1 MNDIT
6 IFSSSN
12 IQETIEYYKNLRLN
26 SPIFWSEKYNAWVL
40 SRYSD
45 IKNILIDDSHFPIGA
60 GNNINALSNSS
71 SEEELIQNKLDG
83 YDKYHLIV
91 EFYKLYFKGMPTES
105 FIQKNLLLLNKVFSS
120 IPIEQEI
127 NLTQKLN
134 YPSSL
139 SFIYSFINFSD
150 IEINL
155 YNELINNVDYFNFTE
170 IYHKISPTTNEYISN
185 FNIYKNLIDYL
196 NINNINEYDY
206 YKNIL
211 IEFVNSHIKETQSA
225 ITGLQNGILFAINN
239 NKNTFLNMNSSNLLN
254 FVDESIR
261 YITFNSHI
269 SRKCLHDYVIYN
281 QKIKRGDNI
290 ILLLGSANFDETIF
304 GEDSN
309 TFNINRNI
317 NIRTLEFGMGNHFCI
332 AYRAIRHHLHIYLK
346 NLFKIKDSIN
356 ITNIIYDNNF
366 VCLGSPIKEI
376 YGILT
381 K

>member
-6 IFSSSN
+6 IFSSN
-12 IQETIEYYKNLRLN
+12 DIQETIEYYKNLRLN

-45 IKNILIDDSHFPIGA
+45 IKNILINDSNFPIA
-60 GNNINALSNSS
+60 TGNDINSLSTSSLEDEIVQNQLNS
-71 SEEELIQNKLDG
+71 
-83 YDKYHLIV
+83 YDKYHAMV

-105 FIQKNLLLLNKVFSS
+105 FSKSISYLLENTFVSVQT
-120 IPIEQEI
+120 EQEI
-127 NLTQKLN
+127 SFTQNIN
-134 YPSSL
+134 YISSL
-139 SFIYSFINFSD
+139 SFIYSFLNFPSD
-150 IEINL
+150 KINL
-155 YNELINNVDYFNFTE
+155 YNKLITNINYYDIDE
-170 IYHKISPTTNEYISN
+170 IYNNIQPITSEYILN
-185 FNIYKNLIDYL
+185 FDMHKKLLNYL
-196 NINNINEYDY
+196 NLNNLKEYDY
-206 YKNIL
+206 YKDIL
-211 IEFVNSHIKETQSA
+211 IHFINSHMRETQLA
-225 ITGLQNGILFAINN
+225 ITGFENGILFNIKN
-239 NKNTFLNMNSSNLLN
+239 NKNTFLNMNRSNLLN

-269 SRKCLHDYVIYN
+269 SRKCLHDYVVYN

-309 TFNINRNI
+309 AFNINRNI

-366 VCLGSPIKEI
+366 ICLGSPIKEI
-376 YGILT
+376 HGVIT